1 MKDKNNIV
9 SLYPLTKLYL
19 ASVGVVIALIM
30 PGILSKVI
38 CFVAANILAAISGIW
53 SVFLKRVK
61 NSVGILFL
69 ILIVIQTL
77 FYPGEHIIFSFWIF
91 SLKMEGF
98 LFALKLGFTLLCVG
112 GFLIW
117 FFAVTTEKDLVLA
130 LEKQGMSPKA
140 SYVVLSTLQMV
151 PILKKKSQTIMNAQ
165 QARGVETEGNLLVRA
180 KVFIP
185 TLIPLVLSSIA
196 STEERALTLEA
207 RGFSSTVKATHLY
220 DIERTP
226 EDKPATLIIT
236 LLLIVAVAG
245 RIALWLI

>member
-1 MKDKNNIV
+1 MNVNNKIA

-19 ASVGVVIALIM
+19 AIVGVIISIMM
-30 PGILSKVI
+30 PGIVSKI
-38 CFVAANILAAISGIW
+38 LCFVAVNILAALSGVW
-53 SVFLKRVK
+53 PVFFKRVK
-61 NSVGILFL
+61 NSIGILFL

-77 FYPGEHIIFSFWIF
+77 FYPGKQVIYSFWIF
-91 SLKMEGF
+91 SLKMEGL
-98 LFALKLGFTLLCVG
+98 LFALNLGFVLLSVG

-117 FFAVTTEKDLVLA
+117 FFAVTQEKDLVLA

-151 PILKKKSQTIMNAQ
+151 PVLKKKSQTIMNAQ
-165 QARGVETEGNLLVRA
+165 KARGVETEGNLIVRA

-185 TLIPLVLSSIA
+185 TIIPLVLSSIA

-207 RGFSSTVKATHLY
+207 RGFSSTIKATHLY
-220 DIERTP
+220 DIEKTQQ
-226 EDKPATLIIT
+226 DKPAMVIIT
-236 LLLIVAVAG
+236 LILVAAVAG